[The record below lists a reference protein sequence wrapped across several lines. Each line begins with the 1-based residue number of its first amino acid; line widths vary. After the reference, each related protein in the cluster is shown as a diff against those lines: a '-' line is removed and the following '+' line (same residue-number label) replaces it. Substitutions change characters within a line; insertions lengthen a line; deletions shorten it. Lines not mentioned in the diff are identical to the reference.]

1 MKNKSIG
8 NTDHTILVVEDSPT
22 ESLKLQRLLEEDGY
36 RVIPAQNGNDALK
49 ELQKQSFDLMISD
62 IMMPEKDGYELCS
75 AVKKKSGL
83 KQIPVILLTSLS
95 DPNDVVRG
103 LDAKADYYITKP
115 YDCDYLLGKV
125 NRILS
130 GRRNLKDE
138 EEDEEF
144 TVQLDRE
151 IHTITTRKGRV
162 ISLLLS
168 TYENAVGQNKKLFE
182 AQIELKKMNETLS
195 QKLNELEASEQRYEN
210 LIMTIPDIVYRI
222 DEKGCFTFLN
232 SAIEKLGY
240 KPKELIG
247 KHFSSLIMPGEDKKI
262 SRTPVLS
269 RYQGKKTGPE
279 GAPKLFDERRTRER
293 KTEGLEVLLIPKNKN
308 KLKPGFI
315 KSLNENIV
323 IVEVNSSGIWATEPG
338 GRKVL
343 MGTVG
348 VIRDI
353 TERKLIED
361 RLVESEQLFRA
372 IFDNA
377 NDGIAL
383 LNMSKHEMHICN
395 RMMNGMLGY
404 GPEETAHMHIRDL
417 HPENELSGI
426 LKQYKKQ
433 ALGELTISKNI
444 PLKHRN
450 GEMVYVDINA
460 GRIELHD
467 ESYLL
472 GIYRD
477 VTERRRFEEEL
488 KKLNESLEQRV
499 RERTRELERSNRELE
514 QFAYVASHDLQEPLR
529 MVSSYVQL
537 LEKRY
542 SEKLD
547 DDAKEFI
554 DFAVDGATRMQALI
568 HDLLSFSRVG
578 TRGKPFAEVD
588 MESALSDA
596 LSNLK
601 ITLEGAGAEVT
612 NDPLPP
618 AYADRGQMVQ
628 LFQNLVG
635 NAIKFKGEKPPKVH
649 ISSRKEEG
657 SWVFSVSDNGIGIEK
672 EYLKRIFVIFQRL
685 HTREEYDGTGIGL
698 AVCNKIVNR
707 HGGHIWV
714 ESVPGKGSTFF
725 FSIPVNAG
733 NIV

>member
-1 MKNKSIG
+1 MKEQSIH
-8 NTDHTILVVEDSPT
+8 NADHTILIAEDSPT
-22 ESLKLQRLLEEDGY
+22 ESLKLQRLLEEAGF
-36 RVIPAQNGNDALK
+36 RVIAARNGNEAISK
-49 ELQKQSFDLMISD
+49 LQKQVFDLVISD

-75 AVKKKSGL
+75 TVKKKPGL

-103 LDAKADYYITKP
+103 LDAGADYYITKP
-115 YDCDYLLGKV
+115 YDGDYLLHKV
-125 NRILS
+125 NGILS
-130 GRRNLKDE
+130 GNHRLE

-151 IHTITTRKGRV
+151 IHTITTKKGRV

-182 AQIELKKMNETLS
+182 AQLELRKTNETLS

-240 KPKELIG
+240 KPEELIG
-247 KHFSSLIMPGEDKKI
+247 KHFSSLIMPGEERKV
-262 SRTPVLS
+262 SRTHVLS
-269 RYQGKKTGPE
+269 KYRGKATGPE
-279 GAPKLFDERRTRER
+279 GAPKLFDERRTKER
-293 KTEGLEVLLIPKNKN
+293 KTEGLEVLLIPKNKT
-308 KLKPGFI
+308 KLKPGLI
-315 KSLNENIV
+315 KSLNENMV
-323 IVEVNSSGIWATEPG
+323 IVEVNSSGIWATDRG

-343 MGTVG
+343 LGTVG

-361 RLVESEQLFRA
+361 RLIESEQLFRA

-383 LNMSKHEMHICN
+383 LNMSKHEIHICN
-395 RMMNGMLGY
+395 RMMNDMLGY
-404 GPEETAHMHIRDL
+404 GPKQTTHMPIHDL
-417 HPENELSGI
+417 HPKNELAEI
-426 LKQYKKQ
+426 LKQYERQ
-433 ALGELTISKNI
+433 SQGELTISKNI
-444 PLKHRN
+444 PLKRRN
-450 GEMVYVDINA
+450 GKTVYVDINA

-477 VTERRRFEEEL
+477 VTERRRLEEEL
-488 KKLNESLEQRV
+488 TKLNESLEQRV
-499 RERTRELERSNRELE
+499 CERTRDLERSNRELE

-542 SEKLD
+542 KEKLD
-547 DDAKEFI
+547 DDAREFI
-554 DFAVDGATRMQALI
+554 DFAVDGATSMQDLI
-568 HDLLSFSRVG
+568 QDLLSYSRVG
-578 TRGKPFAEVD
+578 TKGKPFAPVD
-588 MESALSDA
+588 MERALSVA

-601 ITLEGAGAEVT
+601 VMLEDTSAEVT
-612 NDPLPP
+612 NDTLPTVQ
-618 AYADRGQMVQ
+618 ADYNQMVQ
-628 LFQNLVG
+628 ILQNLVG
-635 NAIKFKGEKPPKVH
+635 NAIKFRGESSPKVH
-649 ISSRKEEG
+649 VSSREEG
-657 SWVFSVSDNGIGIEK
+657 GAWIFSVSDNGIGIEK
-672 EYLKRIFVIFQRL
+672 EYLDRIFVIFQRL
-685 HTREEYDGTGIGL
+685 HTRDEYKGTGIGL
-698 AVCNKIVNR
+698 SVCKKIADR

-714 ESVPGKGSTFF
+714 ESVPKKGSTFY
-725 FSIPVNAG
+725 FSIPGHAG
-733 NIV
+733 GGV